1 MLNSEAPDFS
11 LESTIGQPICKDDLK
26 GAFVVLIFYPA
37 NDTPTCNKQ
46 LSDTD
51 LELGSFMSVNA
62 RVFGIN
68 TAGIEKQKEYC
79 VRRRI
84 SFPILSDPGGKVA
97 KLYGA
102 KLFGLPLIMRT
113 VVVIDPNGII
123 VYHKRGNNPPPSA
136 EILEA
141 IQNSL
146 GKLNPGNAQA

>member
-1 MLNSEAPDFS
+1 MLNSLAPDFS
-11 LESTIGQPICKDDLK
+11 LESTIGQPISNADLK
-26 GAFVVLIFYPA
+26 GAFAVLIFYPA

-46 LSDTD
+46 LSDAD
-51 LELGSFMSVNA
+51 LELSSFMSVNA

-102 KLFGLPLIMRT
+102 KLFGLPLIIRT
-113 VVVIDPNGII
+113 VVVIDPNGSN
-123 VYHKRGNNPPPSA
+123 VYHKRGNNPPPPA

-141 IQNSL
+141 IQDSL
-146 GKLNPGNAQA
+146 SKLSSGSTPA